1 MLHALNY
8 LCVCVRVCTC
18 VCLPVRMYVCLGVRV
33 CARADLS
40 IPYWVD
46 NREELLWCVGSIGG
60 KGGDD
65 QTCKCGGL
73 DEIGSGSGGIKVLRS
88 PSRLIGTFR

>member
-1 MLHALNY
+1 MMLHALNS
-8 LCVCVRVCTC
+8 LCVCVC
-18 VCLPVRMYVCLGVRV
+18 VCVCVCACLGVRI

-65 QTCKCGGL
+65 QSYKCGGW
-73 DEIGSGSGGIKVLRS
+73 DWIGSGRGGIEVLRS
-88 PSRLIGTFR
+88 PSRLIRTFR